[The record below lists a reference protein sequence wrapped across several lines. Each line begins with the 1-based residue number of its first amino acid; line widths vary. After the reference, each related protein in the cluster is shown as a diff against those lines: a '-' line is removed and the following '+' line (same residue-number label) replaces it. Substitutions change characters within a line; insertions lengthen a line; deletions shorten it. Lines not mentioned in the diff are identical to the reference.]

1 MTAKAWTHSEI
12 MGFVPYEIP
21 DMFGD
26 VKNRIGVGVMPKNA
40 AGQAVPAL
48 AELLA
53 PYAAINPQACRLVMA
68 SPMMY
73 QTIAATATLAR
84 KLIDEIDALVM
95 AGHIKADTMKSLV
108 ELYEAIERE
117 SLTVMQVAT
126 EGLET
131 VANGLKGGLKS

>member
-1 MTAKAWTHSEI
+1 MIAKAWGHSEI

-26 VKNRIGVGVMPKNA
+26 VKNPIGIGVMPKNA
-40 AGQAVPAL
+40 AGQTVPAL

-53 PYAAINPQACRLVMA
+53 PYAAINPQACRLVFA
-68 SPMMY
+68 SPLMY
-73 QTIAATATLAR
+73 QTIAATASLAR
-84 KLIDEIDALVM
+84 KLIDEIDALVI
-95 AGHIKADTMKSLV
+95 AGHVKAETMQSLV
-108 ELYEAIERE
+108 AVYEVIERE

-131 VANGLKGGLKS
+131 VASGLKGF

>member
-26 VKNRIGVGVMPKNA
+26 VKNRIGIGVMPKNA
-40 AGQAVPAL
+40 AGQTVPAL
-48 AELLA
+48 SELLA
-53 PYAAINPQACRLVMA
+53 PYAAINPQACRLVFA
-68 SPMMY
+68 SPLMY
-73 QTIAATATLAR
+73 QTIAATASLAR
-84 KLIDEIDALVM
+84 KLIDEIDALVI
-95 AGHIKADTMKSLV
+95 AGHVKAETMQSLV
-108 ELYEAIERE
+108 AVYEVIERE

-131 VANGLKGGLKS
+131 VASGLKGF

>member
-26 VKNRIGVGVMPKNA
+26 VKNRIGIGVMPKNA
-40 AGQAVPAL
+40 AGQTVPAL
-48 AELLA
+48 SELLA
-53 PYAAINPQACRLVMA
+53 PYAAINPQACRLVFA
-68 SPMMY
+68 SPLMY
-73 QTIAATATLAR
+73 QTIAATASLAR
-84 KLIDEIDALVM
+84 KLIDEIDALVI
-95 AGHIKADTMKSLV
+95 AGHVKAETVQSLV
-108 ELYEAIERE
+108 AVYEVIERE

-131 VANGLKGGLKS
+131 VASGLKGF